1 MQGGMENASFD
12 NASDGNANRG
22 LSANMG
28 RLAVPL
34 ILILVVLQ
42 FAVIVARSLLGETAL
57 WLQESVVYVHAAII
71 VFAVGWTL
79 AEDRHVRIDALKTRM
94 GSSLQWRVE
103 QIGLIATAVA
113 SAFIL
118 FLSWGFVT
126 ASWRMLEGSR
136 EVGGLPGLFV
146 LKTLMPLLV
155 ILLGTAALRRLRAV
169 S

>member
-1 MQGGMENASFD
+1 M
-12 NASDGNANRG
+12 
-22 LSANMG
+22 
-28 RLAVPL
+28 
-34 ILILVVLQ
+34 LQ
-42 FAVIVARSLLGETAL
+42 FAVVVARSLFGETAL

-79 AEDRHVRIDALKTRM
+79 AERPACSHRCAEIADERAGFNGVVE
-94 GSSLQWRVE
+94 RV
-103 QIGLIATAVA
+103 GLIATAVA

-118 FLSWGFVT
+118 FLSWGFVA